1 MANVSKNN
9 ADLSVDEKICRAEK
23 QIKKFFKQLP
33 ADKLK
38 FISEPIH
45 QLAVTQILLE
55 RLAEELKNGDLIEWF
70 EQGTQRLRRENP
82 ALKSYNATLKSYT
95 ALFKQ
100 LLDVLPDAEANKVGQ
115 ALMSFVAKAPTSK
128 K

>member
-1 MANVSKNN
+1 MANINKNN
-9 ADLSVDEKICRAEK
+9 AELSADEKICRAEK

-115 ALMSFVAKAPTSK
+115 ALMSFVAKAPAK

>member
-9 ADLSVDEKICRAEK
+9 ADLTADEKICRAEK
-23 QIKKFFKQLP
+23 QIKKFFKKLD

-45 QLAVTQILLE
+45 QLAVTQTLLE

-70 EQGTQRLRRENP
+70 EQGNQRLRRENP

-95 ALFKQ
+95 TLFKQ
-100 LLDVLPDAEANKVGQ
+100 LLDLLPDAEANKVGQ
-115 ALMSFVAKAPTSK
+115 ALMTFVTKAPAGK

>member
-1 MANVSKNN
+1 MANVNKNN
-9 ADLSVDEKICRAEK
+9 AELSADEKICRAEK

-45 QLAVTQILLE
+45 QLAVTQILLK
-55 RLAEELKNGDLIEWF
+55 RLAEELNNGDLIEWF
-70 EQGTQRLRRENP
+70 EQGSQRLRRENP

-115 ALMSFVAKAPTSK
+115 ALMSFVAKAPAK